1 MKGRFFMNG
10 IMLVGSAIIIFFLAY
25 RLYGRWLLKTWG
37 FDPNAKTPAYKYED
51 GQDFTPASKFTVFSH
66 QFTSI
71 TGAGPV
77 TGPIIAAMYG
87 WLPAFL
93 WIIFGGIF
101 FGAVQDF
108 TALYASVKNQGKSMG
123 MLIEQYIGKTGR
135 RLFLLFCWLFSL
147 LVIAAFGDIV
157 ANNAFKRNEDGRL
170 LIDNNGVP
178 VKETDKVIGNI
189 TPDWTGSVGTTLRWK
204 GISLYALFDIRCGGD
219 FISLTDSYA
228 CAYGNSARTLEGRDG
243 MVIDGIVE
251 STGMPNEKSVTAES
265 YWTSIGGASGVA
277 EAFMYD
283 GSYVKLRELSLGWSL
298 PQKWLRNTPLKSV
311 KISAVGRDLWFLFKN
326 APVNP
331 ESAYSRSDF
340 AQAFEIGSLPP
351 TRTMGFSLNV
361 KF

>member
-1 MKGRFFMNG
+1 M
-10 IMLVGSAIIIFFLAY
+10 
-25 RLYGRWLLKTWG
+25 
-37 FDPNAKTPAYKYED
+37 
-51 GQDFTPASKFTVFSH
+51 
-66 QFTSI
+66 
-71 TGAGPV
+71 
-77 TGPIIAAMYG
+77 
-87 WLPAFL
+87 
-93 WIIFGGIF
+93 
-101 FGAVQDF
+101 
-108 TALYASVKNQGKSMG
+108 
-123 MLIEQYIGKTGR
+123 
-135 RLFLLFCWLFSL
+135 
-147 LVIAAFGDIV
+147 
-157 ANNAFKRNEDGRL
+157 
-170 LIDNNGVP
+170 
-178 VKETDKVIGNI
+178 IGNI

-204 GISLYALFDIRCGGD
+204 GISLHALFDIRCGGD

-265 YWTSIGGASGVA
+265 YWTSVGGASGVA

-340 AQAFEIGSLPP
+340 AQAFEIGSMPP